1 VDSTGLWHQLKGNLL
16 DWDLHVNSKAEFGYK
31 NISKAKMSSTLW
43 NFAFGRFM
51 VSNYQVKSA
60 AITPTYNNKI
70 GFDLVVN
77 LQIHIVV

>member
-1 VDSTGLWHQLKGNLL
+1 M
-16 DWDLHVNSKAEFGYK
+16 F
-31 NISKAKMSSTLW
+31 STLW
-43 NFAFGRFM
+43 NYAFGKFM

-60 AITPTYNNKI
+60 AVTLTYNNKI

>member
-1 VDSTGLWHQLKGNLL
+1 M
-16 DWDLHVNSKAEFGYK
+16 F
-31 NISKAKMSSTLW
+31 STLW
-43 NFAFGRFM
+43 NYAFGKFM

-60 AITPTYNNKI
+60 AVTPTYNNKI